1 LTLGNR
7 YRFHGRR
14 ALLRAAG
21 TRHQRSNGKKKYEDV
36 AIIGHLFHLFVLL
49 WQCFVDRQYI
59 NRFVYDDAPA

>member
-21 TRHQRSNGKKKYEDV
+21 TRHQRSNGKKKYDDV

-49 WQCFVDRQYI
+49 W
-59 NRFVYDDAPA
+59 